1 MCESNVYLSAEGEV
15 ELLVMEEVGWMES
28 DGRRIVLRDLA
39 GAEKVIEGRLKYA
52 DLVQHRIVLEP
63 AGAKGE

>member
-1 MCESNVYLSAEGEV
+1 MCESSVYLSAEGDV

-28 DGRRIVLRDLA
+28 DGRRIVLKDMA
-39 GAEKVIEGRLKYA
+39 GQEKVIEGRLKYA

-63 AGAKGE
+63 VQVEVQ